1 MHLTL
6 NYTSHVSNV
15 MSYMTS
21 NAGKYDMTKMVVGS
35 TSAFS
40 TIKPLFIIDRE
51 LLLTKTLLKQQC
63 IVIRL
68 CHHLQNVAAA
78 IMTWL

>member
-1 MHLTL
+1 
-6 NYTSHVSNV
+6 
-15 MSYMTS
+15 
-21 NAGKYDMTKMVVGS
+21 MTKMVVGS

-40 TIKPLFIIDRE
+40 TIKPLVIKCMQQWSICYMDCAYFQNILDGG

-63 IVIRL
+63 NVIRL